1 MRNVLIQIVY
11 TGGTVVR
18 WSMKL
23 RTAFSVRERM
33 KSSIG
38 ISFTSRFFKSAC
50 LPNFDEQSYP
60 QSKMRTRAIRVAF
73 IVVGFAL
80 LSISPACGEPENISS
95 VKLNPTALTYAKELI
110 SGGHVVLDRKS
121 AWAKDKPSTELENEF
136 IRQRGFGEYAKWHL
150 GIDGRYPDN
159 TKRRYKFP
167 YGDFKNVHRC
177 GVLAVQSRAAE
188 YRYSEIENAAAQL
201 REKLEATRNA
211 TR

>member
-1 MRNVLIQIVY
+1 VRNVLIQIVY